1 MVYDRKIHIT
11 VGASRKATDWQPQ
24 ELRVSELWEKLK
36 IPSRGTET
44 QAEYMALPKSRQ
56 DALKDV
62 GGFVAGTIA
71 GRRRKASAVTGRDVV
86 TLDLDRVEPGGTGK
100 ILAALS
106 GLGCGY
112 CVYSTRKHA
121 PAAPR
126 LRVLLP
132 LDRTVTAEEYEPVAR
147 KAASYID
154 PTLMPFD
161 PTTFEAS
168 RLMYWP
174 SCSADA
180 EYIWDWAD
188 KPFLAA
194 DGVLA
199 QYADWRDVGSW
210 PQPPGAEK
218 MRERRA
224 LTQQDPEEK
233 AGVVGAFCREYDV
246 IRAIDELLPGVY
258 EPCGEG
264 RYTFTGGSTTGGAVV
279 YDGGKFLFSHHA
291 TDPCGGMLVN
301 AFDLVR
307 LHKYG
312 GLDEEAKPGTPAHN
326 LPSFKAMAGFAAS
339 IPAVREALDRERL
352 GKVSDAFAPLDAA
365 GQEPED
371 TGWMRQLDREAEGK
385 IKKTTRNVL
394 LTLLCKRELKG
405 RIRRDLFA
413 DRIVGIA
420 PLPWSG
426 RDGSEGKFE
435 WSDADD
441 AGLRDYIERFLG
453 FRSREVIDDA
463 FLQAAERQSFHPV
476 RDYLKSLHWDGVP
489 RLDTLYID
497 YLGAEDSDY
506 TRAIAR
512 KAFTAAVARVMNPG
526 VKFDTMTVICGGQG
540 IGKTTFVLIL
550 GRQWAATVESFEGK
564 DAAENLQ
571 GLWLVEV
578 GELGAL
584 QKSELNVI
592 KGFLSKTVD
601 RYRSPYARR
610 SKAHP
615 RQCVF
620 FGTTNNPD
628 YLRDTTG
635 NRRFWPV
642 DAGAG
647 TPVKNIFRDLPGEV
661 DQIWAEAVVRY
672 KAGEPLILPAFL
684 EAVAETKREL
694 HAEVDPLQ
702 GQVEAFLNIRV
713 PVDWQN
719 WEYTRR
725 MTWYSGNS
733 HGDTPT
739 KLRDKVCVLE
749 IWKECLG
756 NRNMMQKWDATRLN
770 AIMDKIS
777 GWKKSPGLRFGGEY
791 GRGRGYQR
799 ITSATPTTRQQPVV
813 NTDNQDNSRQQGV
826 VVGKRPFQP
835 GFRPSD
841 NDDNNNSSKSV

>member
-36 IPSRGTET
+36 IPSRGAET

-62 GGFVAGTIA
+62 GGFVAGTIS

-174 SCSADA
+174 SCSSDA
-180 EYIWDWAD
+180 EYIWKWAD

-218 MRERRA
+218 ARERLA
-224 LTQQDPEEK
+224 KTQQDPEEK

-246 IRAIDELLPGVY
+246 IRAIGELIPGVY

-307 LHKYG
+307 LHKFG
-312 GLDEEAKPGTPAHN
+312 GLDEDAKPGTPTHN
-326 LPSFKAMAGFAAS
+326 LPSFKAMAGYAAGV
-339 IPAVREALDRERL
+339 PAVREALDRERL
-352 GKVSDAFAPLDAA
+352 ERVSDAFEALDTA

-385 IKKTTRNVL
+385 IKKTTKNVL

-426 RDGSEGKFE
+426 RDGAEGEFE

-476 RDYLKSLHWDGVP
+476 RDYLNSLSWDGVP

-497 YLGAEDSDY
+497 YFGAEDEEY
-506 TRAIAR
+506 IRAVAR
-512 KAFTAAVARVMNPG
+512 KALVAAVARVMNPG
-526 VKFDTMTVICGGQG
+526 VKFDTMSTICGGQG
-540 IGKTTFVLIL
+540 IGKTTFVQRL
-550 GRQWAATVESFEGK
+550 GGPWSNTIESFDGK
-564 DAAENLQ
+564 EAAEGLQ
-571 GLWLVEV
+571 GVWLVEV
-578 GELGAL
+578 GELSAL
-584 QKSELNVI
+584 QRSDLEII
-592 KGFLSKTVD
+592 KGFLTKTVD
-601 RYRSPYARR
+601 RYRAPYARR

-615 RQCVF
+615 RQCIF
-620 FGTTNNPD
+620 FGTTNSSD
-628 YLRDTTG
+628 YLRDPTG
-635 NRRFWPV
+635 NRRYWPI

-647 TPVKNIFRDLPGEV
+647 KPKKSVFEDLIKAEV
-661 DQIWAEAVVRY
+661 DQIWAEAVVRSN
-672 KAGEPLILPAFL
+672 AGEPLILPPYL
-684 EAVAETKREL
+684 EAIAEKKRAL
-694 HAEVDPLQ
+694 HIEVDPLQ
-702 GQVEAFLNIRV
+702 GRIVEFLNAPVPLDWIRW
-713 PVDWQN
+713 DKM
-719 WEYTRR
+719 RR
-725 MTWYSGNS
+725 RAWYNS
-733 HGDTPT
+733 SVNGETPT
-739 KLRDKVCVLE
+739 GLRDRVCALE
-749 IWKECLG
+749 IWEECLG
-756 NRNMMQKWDATRLN
+756 NSRTMQKWEAMRIN
-770 AIMDKIS
+770 NIMEGLP
-777 GWKKSPGLRFGGEY
+777 GWEARSAVRFGAGY
-791 GRGRGYQR
+791 GRTRGFIRTAKFVSNPVSNGQR
-799 ITSATPTTRQQPVV
+799 IADNPVSNVSSCQQPVA
-813 NTDNQDNSRQQGV
+813 DAL
-826 VVGKRPFQP
+826 KP
-835 GFRPSD
+835 
-841 NDDNNNSSKSV
+841 

>member
-44 QAEYMALPKSRQ
+44 QAEYLSLPKSRQ

-218 MRERRA
+218 ARERLA
-224 LTQQDPEEK
+224 KTQQDPEEK

-258 EPCGEG
+258 ESCGEG
-264 RYTFTGGSTTGGAVV
+264 RYTFSGGSTTGGAVV
-279 YDGGKFLFSHHA
+279 YDDGKFLYSHHA

-307 LHKYG
+307 LHKFG
-312 GLDEEAKPGTPAHN
+312 GLDEDAKPGTPTHN
-326 LPSFKAMAGFAAS
+326 LPSFKAMAGYAAGV
-339 IPAVREALDRERL
+339 PAVREALDRERL
-352 GKVSDAFAPLDAA
+352 ERVSDASRPWTRRGRNRRTPA
-365 GQEPED
+365 GCGSW
-371 TGWMRQLDREAEGK
+371 TGKPKERSKRRPK
-385 IKKTTRNVL
+385 NVL

-426 RDGSEGKFE
+426 RDGAEGEFE

-476 RDYLKSLHWDGVP
+476 RDYLNSLSWDGVP

-497 YLGAEDSDY
+497 YFGAEDEEY
-506 TRAIAR
+506 IRAVAR
-512 KAFTAAVARVMNPG
+512 KALVAAVARVMNPG
-526 VKFDTMTVICGGQG
+526 VKFDTMSTICGRQG
-540 IGKTTFVLIL
+540 IGKTTFVQRL
-550 GRQWAATVESFEGK
+550 GGPWSNTIESFDGK
-564 DAAENLQ
+564 EAAE
-571 GLWLVEV
+571 
-578 GELGAL
+578 AC
-584 QKSELNVI
+584 
-592 KGFLSKTVD
+592 
-601 RYRSPYARR
+601 RA
-610 SKAHP
+610 
-615 RQCVF
+615 
-620 FGTTNNPD
+620 
-628 YLRDTTG
+628 
-635 NRRFWPV
+635 
-642 DAGAG
+642 
-647 TPVKNIFRDLPGEV
+647 
-661 DQIWAEAVVRY
+661 
-672 KAGEPLILPAFL
+672 
-684 EAVAETKREL
+684 
-694 HAEVDPLQ
+694 
-702 GQVEAFLNIRV
+702 
-713 PVDWQN
+713 
-719 WEYTRR
+719 
-725 MTWYSGNS
+725 
-733 HGDTPT
+733 
-739 KLRDKVCVLE
+739 
-749 IWKECLG
+749 
-756 NRNMMQKWDATRLN
+756 
-770 AIMDKIS
+770 S
-777 GWKKSPGLRFGGEY
+777 GWLRLGSSAHC
-791 GRGRGYQR
+791 RGQTLRL
-799 ITSATPTTRQQPVV
+799 
-813 NTDNQDNSRQQGV
+813 SRD
-826 VVGKRPFQP
+826 F
-835 GFRPSD
+835 
-841 NDDNNNSSKSV
+841 